1 MYWAPVRTVQP
12 SAAIRSAV
20 RLPNTALDVENKP
33 EFLKSV
39 QEKGE
44 YLKKEILAIGS
55 PKVKTVRG
63 MGLMLGIVVDKDER
77 AAMVSQ
83 LMEKGVLVLTAGT
96 EAIRLLPPLVITK
109 EEMDE
114 AIVAMRE
121 VF

>member
-1 MYWAPVRTVQP
+1 M
-12 SAAIRSAV
+12 
-20 RLPNTALDVENKP
+20 
-33 EFLKSV
+33 

-44 YLKKEILAIGS
+44 YLKKEILEIGS

-114 AIVAMRE
+114 AIAAMRE

>member
-1 MYWAPVRTVQP
+1 MILWWSMPSIRTLIRWLRRLLNGRTAI
-12 SAAIRSAV
+12 AAWV
-20 RLPNTALDVENKP
+20 
-33 EFLKSV
+33 
-39 QEKGE
+39 
-44 YLKKEILAIGS
+44 
-55 PKVKTVRG
+55 
-63 MGLMLGIVVDKDER
+63 LMLGIVVDKDER

-114 AIVAMRE
+114 AIAAMRE

>member
-1 MYWAPVRTVQP
+1 
-12 SAAIRSAV
+12 
-20 RLPNTALDVENKP
+20 
-33 EFLKSV
+33 
-39 QEKGE
+39 
-44 YLKKEILAIGS
+44 
-55 PKVKTVRG
+55 

-114 AIVAMRE
+114 ANCCYEGGNFRHEAFIKAVRLHTGGDYPRSWIWQIS
-121 VF
+121 

>member
-1 MYWAPVRTVQP
+1 M
-12 SAAIRSAV
+12 
-20 RLPNTALDVENKP
+20 
-33 EFLKSV
+33 
-39 QEKGE
+39 
-44 YLKKEILAIGS
+44 
-55 PKVKTVRG
+55 
-63 MGLMLGIVVDKDER
+63 DKDER